1 MQSFRFLFVGDVF
14 PQDEHKS
21 EIANWKRKNSE
32 LLKKM
37 RSKAKLAAGEVED
50 EAQLLF
56 LSSAG

>member
-1 MQSFRFLFVGDVF
+1 MF